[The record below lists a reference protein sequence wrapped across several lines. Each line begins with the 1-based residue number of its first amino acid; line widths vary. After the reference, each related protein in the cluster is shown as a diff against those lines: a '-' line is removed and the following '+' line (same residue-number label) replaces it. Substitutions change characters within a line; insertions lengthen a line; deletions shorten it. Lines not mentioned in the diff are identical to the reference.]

1 MNKTDFSKRLKK
13 AMQLRKITAST
24 LSKKTG
30 IKPPMISDYLSG
42 KYNAK
47 QDKIHLLAE
56 ALNVNE
62 FWLMGYDADIER
74 IPNKLN
80 DNKNKDL
87 IDKINN
93 LTSEQKDIILKLI
106 DNMK

>member
-1 MNKTDFSKRLKK
+1 MNKTDFNIRLKK
-13 AMQLRKITAST
+13 AMQLRGINAAT

-47 QDKIHLLAE
+47 QDKIYLLAQ
-56 ALNVNE
+56 ALDVNE
-62 FWLMGYDADIER
+62 VWLMGYDADIER
-74 IPNKLN
+74 IPDELRK
-80 DNKNKDL
+80 DKNNEL
-87 IDKINN
+87 INKINN
-93 LTSEQKDIILKLI
+93 LTDEQKEIILKMI